1 MSAYLE
7 PVRTA
12 LVTFPLLAL
21 VLALPFLVIVYRR
34 YGAFSWWRAIVIY
47 SFIFYL
53 LSAYFLII
61 LPLPSREAVAQFT
74 GPKYNL
80 TPFMALRYFVHT
92 TVFVPTNPHTWLAAL
107 KQSAFIQPFF
117 NVVLTIP
124 FGFYLRYYF
133 KRSVPQ
139 IIMMSFGLSLFFELT
154 QLSGLYGFYPRP
166 YRLFDVDDLILN
178 TTGGLLGG
186 VLAPILMRAL
196 PSRDTMDA
204 KSQARGVRVTLMR
217 RFVAFLIDFVFLTTI
232 VSMMFRF
239 LFYLL
244 GWPQLPSF
252 LSEMVVPLLFV
263 FVIWPAFNNGQTLG
277 KSLVRIKIVR
287 TDGQPVGFWRLLLR
301 ETLLYGLGYASL
313 VSATNLLSEY
323 FAEGQRTEINLAAM
337 GFFSILAILFILNL
351 IWETVTRDYRF
362 FYDAWADTTQISTLK
377 VSPEVKQPAKA
388 EDQQVKDADDDQ

>member
-1 MSAYLE
+1 MSAYLG
-7 PVRTA
+7 PVKTA
-12 LVTFPLLAL
+12 LVTFPFLAL

-80 TPFMALRYFVHT
+80 TPFMALRYFIHT
-92 TVFVPTNPHTWLAAL
+92 TVFSPTNPHTWLAAL

-178 TTGGLLGG
+178 TTGGLIGG
-186 VLAPILMRAL
+186 VLAPIFMQAL

-204 KSQARGVRVTLMR
+204 KSQVRGVRVTLMR
-217 RFVAFLIDFVFLTTI
+217 RLVAFFIDFIILSTI
-232 VSMMFRF
+232 VGLMIRF
-239 LFYLL
+239 LFHLL
-244 GWPQLPSF
+244 GLAQLPDF
-252 LSEMVVPLLFV
+252 LSEMVLPLLFV
-263 FVIWPAFNNGQTLG
+263 FVIWPAFNDGQTLG
-277 KSLVRIKIVR
+277 KSLVRIRIVR
-287 TDGQPVGFWRLLLR
+287 TDGRPVGFWRLLLR
-301 ETLLYGLGYASL
+301 EGLLYGVAYSSL
-313 VSATNLLSEY
+313 IGFSNFLIEY
-323 FAEGQRTEINLAAM
+323 FGEGQRTEINLAAL
-337 GFFSILAILFILNL
+337 GFFGILAILFILNF
-351 IWETVTRDYRF
+351 IWETITRHYRF
-362 FYDAWADTTQISTLK
+362 FYDAWADTPQISTLK
-377 VSPEVKQPAKA
+377 VSDDVKQRAA
-388 EDQQVKDADDDQ
+388 ENEQ

>member
-1 MSAYLE
+1 MSAYLG
-7 PVRTA
+7 PVKTA
-12 LVTFPLLAL
+12 LITFPFLAL

-80 TPFMALRYFVHT
+80 IPFMALRYFIHM
-92 TVFVPTNPHTWLAAL
+92 TVFSPTNPHTWLAAL

-117 NVVLTIP
+117 NIVLTIP

-139 IIMMSFGLSLFFELT
+139 IIIMSFGLSLFFELT

-178 TTGGLLGG
+178 TTGGLIGG
-186 VLAPILMRAL
+186 VLAPILMQAL

-217 RFVAFLIDFVFLTTI
+217 RLVAFFIDFMILSTI
-232 VSMMFRF
+232 VSLMIRF
-239 LFYLL
+239 LFRLL
-244 GWPQLPSF
+244 GWAQLPDF
-252 LSEMVVPLLFV
+252 LSEMVLPLFFV
-263 FVIWPAFNNGQTLG
+263 FVIWPVFNDGKTLG

-287 TDGQPVGFWRLLLR
+287 TDGRPVGFWRLLLR
-301 ETLLYGLGYASL
+301 EALLYGLAYSSLIGASNFL
-313 VSATNLLSEY
+313 IEY
-323 FAEGQRTEINLAAM
+323 VVLGHQTEINLAAL
-337 GFFSILAILFILNL
+337 GFFGLISVLVVLNF
-351 IWETVTRDYRF
+351 IWETFTRHYRF

-377 VSPEVKQPAKA
+377 VSADVKQHT
-388 EDQQVKDADDDQ
+388 ADDEQ